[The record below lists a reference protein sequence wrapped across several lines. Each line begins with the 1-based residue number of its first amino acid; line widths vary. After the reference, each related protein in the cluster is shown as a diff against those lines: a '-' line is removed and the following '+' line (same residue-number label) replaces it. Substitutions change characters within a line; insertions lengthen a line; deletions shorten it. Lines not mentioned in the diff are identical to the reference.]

1 MPREAKKRE
10 IRYDSEDARRAAVL
24 RGVSH
29 PAAIALYDESMM
41 ALSER
46 GEATYM
52 AALQLRDACAWT
64 EVIEEVGKQLRRAV
78 AGGEMSEG
86 QLRALMRNKAAAE
99 DARTKIL
106 DSLLLI
112 PQRPRGRPRG
122 EGAQE
127 TKSEREEDMS
137 AWDAFD
143 SGGGDGE

>member
-1 MPREAKKRE
+1 M
-10 IRYDSEDARRAAVL
+10 
-24 RGVSH
+24 
-29 PAAIALYDESMM
+29 
-41 ALSER
+41 
-46 GEATYM
+46 EAT
-52 AALQLRDACAWT
+52 LQLRDACAWT

-99 DARTKIL
+99 DARTKSL

-112 PQRPRGRPRG
+112 PQRLRGRPKS

-127 TKSEREEDMS
+127 TKNEREEDMS

-143 SGGGDGE
+143 SGTAEGGDVA